1 MRKLNVL
8 FLPHPIAT
16 LAKPWGTEVTDA
28 ISINHNLRVFDRTQP
43 PAPQFE
49 NIEAIV
55 DLGGNITADLLP
67 LAAQAGVKFLQAQT
81 TGLDHVDVEGIL
93 DAGLLLAHC
102 PGHLSSIALAQSAM
116 MFILMHAHRYPE
128 ARENFA
134 TSKLYNPTGTELTDL
149 TLGLIGFGSSA
160 QDLARRAKPF
170 GLRIHA
176 IDIRPIEEEI
186 LAEIQPDFI
195 GGPDDV
201 DRVIAASDYLSLH
214 LHLTPETHYT
224 IDARRIGLMKKTAC
238 LINVARG
245 ELVDEE
251 ALYQALSEG
260 RLGGAGLDV
269 FAQEPPD
276 PSLPVYQLPNV
287 FTMPHTAGS
296 TDGTARKR
304 AQFAAAN
311 LDRYARG
318 EALEGQIAAKLT

>member
-128 ARENFA
+128 ARDNFA

-149 TLGLIGFGSSA
+149 TLGLLGFGSSA

-186 LAEIQPDFI
+186 LAEIGF
-195 GGPDDV
+195 
-201 DRVIAASDYLSLH
+201 
-214 LHLTPETHYT
+214 T
-224 IDARRIGLMKKTAC
+224 
-238 LINVARG
+238 RG
-245 ELVDEE
+245 DIEKLQE
-251 ALYQALSEG
+251 S
-260 RLGGAGLDV
+260 GAV
-269 FAQEPPD
+269 
-276 PSLPVYQLPNV
+276 
-287 FTMPHTAGS
+287 
-296 TDGTARKR
+296 
-304 AQFAAAN
+304 
-311 LDRYARG
+311 
-318 EALEGQIAAKLT
+318 